1 MVSECT
7 QLFCMFLL
15 PRGEFQIPNMK
26 PIYMNDLWMFLEV
39 LGGSRKKENLK
50 MNLSEKT
57 NLFGNGNK
65 TLLLDVSGLG
75 FLLTNWSLRLSIQKF
90 DRGNFLNFLNWPAFD
105 MSLWDVFEP
114 WYGQLRGDESLIKK
128 VGFGRLSDWYCWWKK
143 PGEAL
148 LSIKNPMKN
157 WYPPGN

>member
-75 FLLTNWSLRLSIQKF
+75 FLLTDCRFRNSTVGISWISWIGQPSTCRC
-90 DRGNFLNFLNWPAFD
+90 G
-105 MSLWDVFEP
+105 MSLNHGMGSSGGMNLW
-114 WYGQLRGDESLIKK
+114 LKKSALGDFQTGT
-128 VGFGRLSDWYCWWKK
+128 VDGR
-143 PGEAL
+143 
-148 LSIKNPMKN
+148 NPAKRF
-157 WYPPGN
+157 YL